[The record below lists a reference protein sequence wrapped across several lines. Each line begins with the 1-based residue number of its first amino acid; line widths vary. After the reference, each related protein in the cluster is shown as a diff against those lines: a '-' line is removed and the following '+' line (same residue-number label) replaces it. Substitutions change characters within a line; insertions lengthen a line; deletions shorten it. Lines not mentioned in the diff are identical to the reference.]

1 VLTDISQNYIDP
13 RLTVVFSNKFKVPIE
28 KFFSK
33 TLRDKFKWAIE
44 SVGDDDTWE
53 F

>member
-1 VLTDISQNYIDP
+1 
-13 RLTVVFSNKFKVPIE
+13 VVFSNLSGVPIE

-44 SVGDDDTWE
+44 SVGDDPNWE

>member
-1 VLTDISQNYIDP
+1 
-13 RLTVVFSNKFKVPIE
+13 VFAKKFGVPIE

-33 TLRDKFKWAIE
+33 TLRDKFNWAIK
-44 SVGDDDTWE
+44 SVENENWE